1 MNVLVDSSVLLDVFT
16 QDPRWARWS
25 EEELIVHAERDLLAI
40 NPIIYAEVSVH
51 FSTLEEL
58 DEVLSPMD
66 FQRLPLPYDAAFL
79 AAKCFL
85 TYRRHGGQ
93 KRAPLPDFYIGAH
106 AATAKLALLTRDVSR
121 YRTYY
126 PSVQLI
132 IPGQET

>member
-1 MNVLVDSSVLLDVFT
+1 MDECFSRQQRSLDVFT
-16 QDPRWARWS
+16 QDPLWARWS

-66 FQRLPLPYDAAFL
+66 FQRLPLPYEAGFL

-85 TYRRHGGQ
+85 AYRRQGGQ
-93 KRAPLPDFYIGAH
+93 KH
-106 AATAKLALLTRDVSR
+106 AQCPISTSVRTRR
-121 YRTYY
+121 PRKW
-126 PSVQLI
+126 LC
-132 IPGQET
+132 